1 MFHRALLDK
10 GFTVFIVR
18 HGSGSKYLLP
28 EIVDDLR
35 RSVRFIRLNAARFGV
50 DPQRLGACGGNSGGH
65 LALMLATTADDGDPK
80 AKDELLRTSDRLAAV
95 VAFCPPT
102 DIRPWFKT
110 NRWKDYRA
118 FGFNPAIAGAFSP
131 LLFVTAKMPPTLL
144 VHGDKDTVVPIE
156 HSQKILAE
164 MQKNHVPCELVVIK
178 GADHGGVGGDWR
190 AGAARIA
197 WFEKY
202 LLPKR

>member
-28 EIVDDLR
+28 EIVNDLR

-50 DPQRLGACGGNSGGH
+50 DPQRLGAHGGSSGGH

-95 VAFCPPT
+95 VAYCPPT

-110 NRWKDYRA
+110 NRWKDYKA
-118 FGFNPAIAGAFSP
+118 FGFDPAMAGAFSP
-131 LLFVTAKMPPTLL
+131 LLFVSAKNAANAAGPRRQGP
-144 VHGDKDTVVPIE
+144 VVPIE

-190 AGAARIA
+190 AGARRIA